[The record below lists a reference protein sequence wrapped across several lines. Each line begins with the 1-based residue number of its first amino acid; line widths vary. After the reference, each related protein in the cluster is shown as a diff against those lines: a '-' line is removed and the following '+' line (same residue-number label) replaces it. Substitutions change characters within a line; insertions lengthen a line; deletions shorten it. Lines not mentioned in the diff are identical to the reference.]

1 MTTTFQPDADW
12 LAYDPDPSQP
22 AYVPPPG
29 A

>member
-1 MTTTFQPDADW
+1 MAVTFTPDADW
-12 LAYDPDPSQP
+12 LAYDPDPSKP